1 MTFKSKMVLIPSA
14 LLISLLS
21 FVAGTKYETQIKNV
35 LINSNKQSAVLQL
48 PKQAKVQRIIDG
60 DTVELQNGTILRYAG
75 ITAPEIS
82 EPFAEESTK
91 KNKRLVEGKT
101 ITLEYDSYTSDKFN
115 RILAYAII
123 DGKNVSLELV
133 KTGLAKV
140 VIYQK
145 RKTLIYQDQLLKA
158 QSEAQKKKLGIW
170 GQ

>member
-1 MTFKSKMVLIPSA
+1 MISKSKMVLIPSA

-21 FVAGTKYETQIKNV
+21 FVAGTKYEAPIRDT
-35 LINSNKQSAVLQL
+35 LTNSNNQSTVLQL
-48 PKQAKVQRIIDG
+48 PKQAKVRRIIDG

-82 EPFAEESTK
+82 EPFAEEATEEN
-91 KNKRLVEGKT
+91 KNLVEGKT

-133 KTGLAKV
+133 KKGLAKV

-145 RKTLIYQDQLLKA
+145 RKALIYQDQLLMF
-158 QSEAQKKKLGIW
+158 QDQAQKKKLGIW
-170 GQ
+170 Y